1 MRFDLSELRPG
12 TQPPGGTLAPAWLV
26 VILLASGVP
35 AASQPRPAEC
45 PEPEAV
51 EEELWV
57 GARLV
62 KSPRQWRDAEDPLC
76 VAACCAPVSGSS
88 HELQL
93 PGGLQGYRVPF
104 YYLGTFYTKQESRPC
119 SALRSFNLATCKGEM
134 RSDRL
139 PRRYRED
146 FETGRAEAL
155 RQRREAEA
163 GFIGSYRAALRAF
176 DDGSYAE
183 AADSLWRA
191 IERWDEDGEQVK
203 EQGRFWNHYLPRYFL
218 ARTLFELGCWQPAA
232 ATAGCSHLGW
242 CLVNG
247 SRRSEALQSIL
258 DEATRRIES
267 GEPEGAG
274 CAEWRGRIGE
284 PSCFECIGCLAR

>member
-1 MRFDLSELRPG
+1 MSFLSS
-12 TQPPGGTLAPAWLV
+12 GGWSPRRGVASGW
-26 VILLASGVP
+26 LLATLLAAGGP

-45 PEPEAV
+45 PDPEAV
-51 EEELWV
+51 EEELIA

-62 KSPRQWRDAEDPLC
+62 KGRQWPEAEDPLC
-76 VAACCAPVSGSS
+76 VAACCAPASVSG
-88 HELQL
+88 EGFGL
-93 PGGLQGYRVPF
+93 PAGGTGYPVPF
-104 YYLGTFYTKQESRPC
+104 HYLGVFYSREQSRPC
-119 SALRSFNLATCKGEM
+119 SALKSFNLSECKGEM

-139 PRRYRED
+139 PRVYHED
-146 FETGRAEAL
+146 VEAGRAQAL
-155 RQRREAEA
+155 RQRRKAEA

-183 AADSLWRA
+183 AADSLWTA

-218 ARTLFELGCWQPAA
+218 ARALFELECWQPAA

-242 CLVNG
+242 CLVEDT
-247 SRRSEALQSIL
+247 RRSEALQAIL

-274 CAEWRGRIGE
+274 CAEWRGRIGS
-284 PSCFECIGCLAR
+284 PTCFECIGCLAR